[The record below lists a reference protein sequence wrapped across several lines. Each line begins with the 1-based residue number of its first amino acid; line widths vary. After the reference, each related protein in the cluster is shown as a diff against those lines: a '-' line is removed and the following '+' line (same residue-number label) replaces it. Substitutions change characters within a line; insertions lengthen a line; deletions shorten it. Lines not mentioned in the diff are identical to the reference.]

1 MSLIALEGID
11 KSGKRTQTQLL
22 LARLK
27 KVGVD
32 SESIAFPDYGTPLGK
47 SIQNFLHGY
56 VQFCPEVRQLLY
68 AANRWERK
76 KDIDRWLKA
85 GKVVIANRY
94 IPSGLVYGLAND
106 LDLNWMK
113 KLEEGLPPT
122 NLVIVIDVTVDTA
135 FNRFKEQKRDIYES
149 NKPFL
154 EKVRTTYLS
163 LANELKWIVI
173 NGESSIKKIHEQVWR
188 NVRDALRFH
197 SDTLTS

>member
-11 KSGKRTQTQLL
+11 KSGKRTQTQFL

-47 SIQNFLHGY
+47 SIQNFLHGH

-68 AANRWERK
+68 VANRWERK
-76 KDIDRWLKA
+76 NDIDRWLKA

-94 IPSGLVYGLAND
+94 VPSGLVYGLAND

-154 EKVRTTYLS
+154 EKVRTTYLT
-163 LANELKWIVI
+163 LANELKWTVI
-173 NGESSIKKIHEQVWR
+173 NGESSIEKIHEQIWR
-188 NVRDALRFH
+188 KVRDLLRSH
-197 SDTLTS
+197 SGTLMS